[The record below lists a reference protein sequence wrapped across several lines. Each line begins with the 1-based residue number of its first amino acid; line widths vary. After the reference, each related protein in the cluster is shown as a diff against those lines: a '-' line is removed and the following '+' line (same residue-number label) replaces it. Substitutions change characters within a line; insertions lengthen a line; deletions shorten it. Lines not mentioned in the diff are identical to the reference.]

1 MSVDRSR
8 HVGAG
13 GGPSAGPGHLE
24 DRVEK
29 GLDNLGTM
37 IKPRLRGWLHVGA
50 FPFAVGAGGLLTVL
64 SPDARSR
71 LAVALFTLS
80 AALLFGISAVYHR
93 GHWGV
98 RAEGVLRRLDHAN
111 IFLIIAGT
119 YTPFCVL
126 ALPPGQARGLLWIVW
141 CGALAGVV
149 FRVLWV
155 GAPRWLYVP
164 VYIVLGWV
172 AVIYLPAFWRAG
184 GAPIVTFL
192 FLGGALYTVGAVVYG
207 LRRPDPH
214 PRWFG
219 FHEVFHALTIVA
231 FGAHCV
237 GIAIALQAD

>member
-1 MSVDRSR
+1 
-8 HVGAG
+8 
-13 GGPSAGPGHLE
+13 
-24 DRVEK
+24 
-29 GLDNLGTM
+29 M